1 MKRYL
6 VLGAVA
12 ADAVFTLSLGLDAW
26 QGWIV
31 FIAIAATVILAV
43 FAWIEHTDL
52 KVERK
57 HSAELLAWIDMH
69 GLGTPFAPYDGDQV
83 DRGRP

>member
-12 ADAVFTLSLGLDAW
+12 ADAVFTLSLEVDAW

-31 FIAIAATVILAV
+31 FVAIAAAV
-43 FAWIEHTDL
+43 VLGMLAWIERTDL
-52 KVERK
+52 KVARD
-57 HSAELLAWIDMH
+57 HNVDLLEWIDIH

-83 DRGRP
+83 DRGRS